1 MKDLKSIKIINA
13 ADLKNASNIKLA
25 AANLL
30 SQSKLHDLK
39 VEARDYDYEHN
50 GNNCG
55 EKCSFIILVVAFI
68 LCIVLIGLV
77 QKIRFKRVLKQ
88 KH

>member
-55 EKCSFIILVVAFI
+55 EKCSFIIIISSSFYI
-68 LCIVLIGLV
+68 MHCDTRTCSI
-77 QKIRFKRVLKQ
+77 KSEFCES
-88 KH
+88 